1 MWILPKGFFFNDLC
15 ITLTIG
21 AGSLMKVVAAA
32 SQHRVGVILPGLLSG
47 WYFHV
52 ICPAVLLGNQLPT
65 YDPIN
70 RVYNSLVVYKN
81 TCASIPYLFLIY
93 PMYLCS
99 LYPKFSGA
107 VCKLGEKGPLAV
119 LWRRTSRVHAM
130 PRKSLILL
138 LDWQPTT
145 PSTLYKW
152 NPAPSLWSHLA
163 TTHAQP
169 PSEDGEK

>member
-1 MWILPKGFFFNDLC
+1 MYNPDHRSWQSNESSSSSVPAQGRGDIAWSSFGLILPCNMSSCLIRESVTNIWPHKQ
-15 ITLTIG
+15 
-21 AGSLMKVVAAA
+21 SL
-32 SQHRVGVILPGLLSG
+32 QQ
-47 WYFHV
+47 Y
-52 ICPAVLLGNQLPT
+52 
-65 YDPIN
+65 
-70 RVYNSLVVYKN
+70 LVVYKN

-119 LWRRTSRVHAM
+119 LLWRRTSRVHAM

-152 NPAPSLWSHLA
+152 NPAPSLWSRLA